1 MTLGLPLSSE
11 VWRSFLDDTDEVDI
25 KNCISGGI
33 LDWEWLWF
41 KQVASLPKEG
51 LNLTDPYKPVIE
63 FKLRCEEYWIVLM
76 PGSAFP
82 SQPPTVKCAYQQ
94 GFYFDW
100 CSDEK
105 TTAQVSTLSDIA
117 KCYHEYCEAID
128 VAIWEIKLI
137 ENSFFTLLGYS
148 LHDEDTEC
156 FVVQLCPK
164 TAVDETITVHVDWR
178 NPFDFPRFISS
189 TDEQRFLSLNCDVW
203 DVNEH
208 LCTSLEK
215 LIKEEQR
222 NDGWLAHPSNW

>member
-76 PGSAFP
+76 PGSVFP
-82 SQPPTVKCAYQQ
+82 SQPPT
-94 GFYFDW
+94 
-100 CSDEK
+100 
-105 TTAQVSTLSDIA
+105 VSTLSDIA

-148 LHDEDTEC
+148 LHDEETEC

-215 LIKEEQR
+215 LIKEE
-222 NDGWLAHPSNW
+222 